1 MQPEYDNIVF
11 CDFDGTITV
20 QETFSTMLMEMVPD
34 KARQVLEQIY
44 AGKATLAQGVR
55 MLVESLPSSAY
66 GDIIDFCQGKEIRPG
81 FVEFLD
87 FLDKRG
93 VPFILVSGGLH
104 VMAQAILG
112 PLTKRLAG
120 VYSLSLDLDGPNM
133 RVLADFEEGDELMA
147 KAKVMGMYNYKH
159 SIAIGDGVTDLNMGL
174 AAQTVFARASLA
186 KYMDKNNLE
195 YIPYQDFFEIKD
207 HLEQMWSK

>member
-1 MQPEYDNIVF
+1 MRLEHKNIIF

-20 QETFSTMLMEMVPD
+20 QETFSTMLMEMLPD

-44 AGKATLAQGVR
+44 AGKSTLAQGVR

-87 FLDKRG
+87 FLDQHQT
-93 VPFILVSGGLH
+93 PFVLVSGGLH
-104 VMAQAILG
+104 VMVQAILG

-120 VYSLSLDLDGPNM
+120 IYSLSLDLNGPFM
-133 RVLADFEEGDELMA
+133 KVLADFEEGDELLA
-147 KAKVMGMYNYKH
+147 KARVMQMYNYRN

-186 KYMDKNNLE
+186 KYFRSNQLD
-195 YIPYQDFFEIKD
+195 YIPFEDFFEIRD
-207 HLEQMWSK
+207 HLSQMWSK